1 MSGDPDGYARDSQE
15 PTDGRGRMVAERL
28 DVAFVPAECPGS
40 EGSGAT
46 HSSTVYIERLSR
58 RHDLTVYVSTQM
70 DASDADLPARD
81 RVEYVLHDRLPK
93 LPHPIFTKIDALREE
108 SEALESHDLVHSYSS
123 AFIPV
128 LADLSVPTLMTL
140 NSYLPV
146 CPKADLLYHGERKC
160 SGPGPLKC
168 AGCVP
173 LTALKRRQ
181 GIEAELRQGYVSAG
195 QIPFVRRSIE
205 RADEVTAYH
214 ALSPHLRED
223 YADIGFPE
231 EAITVIPHFYDD
243 HFHRPAKS
251 PGEPTDPVS
260 LLYVGALQD
269 IKGVDTLVRALPLLR
284 EAGYDVELRIAGRG
298 PYESTLRSLAREL
311 GVRGSIRWYGYV
323 DHDELPDLYAD
334 SDAFVYPGV
343 IDEPFGRVMLE
354 ALASHTPILS
364 SDVGSMDY
372 IVGPAGALFEPGDE
386 RSLVRA
392 FESLHENYADHQEAI
407 SHQLERFSEE
417 RVIDSLSSLYADTA
431 LSSVDHEV

>member
-1 MSGDPDGYARDSQE
+1 
-15 PTDGRGRMVAERL
+15 MVAERL

-46 HSSTVYIERLSR
+46 HSSTVYIERLSH

-108 SEALESHDLVHSYSS
+108 SEALERHDLVHSYSS

-140 NSYLPV
+140 NSYLPI
-146 CPKADLLYHGERKC
+146 CPKADFLYHGERKC
-160 SGPGPLKC
+160 TGPGPLKC

-173 LTALKRRQ
+173 ATALKRRQ
-181 GIEAELRQGYVSAG
+181 GLEAELRQGYVSAG
-195 QIPFVRRSIE
+195 QIPFVRRSME
-205 RADEVTAYH
+205 RADGVTAYH

-223 YADIGFPE
+223 YVDVGFPE

-243 HFHRPAKS
+243 HFHRS
-251 PGEPTDPVS
+251 PGETSPLTEPVS

-269 IKGVDTLVRALPLLR
+269 IKGVDTLVRGLSLLR
-284 EAGYDVELRIAGRG
+284 GAGHDVELRIAGRG

-311 GVRGSIRWYGYV
+311 DVEDSIRWYGYV

-354 ALASHTPILS
+354 ALASQTPILS

-372 IVGPAGALFEPGDE
+372 IVGPAGALFEPGNE
-386 RSLVRA
+386 RSLARA
-392 FESLHENYADHQEAI
+392 FESLRENYVDHQEAI
-407 SHQLERFSEE
+407 PHQLERFSPD
-417 RVIDSLSSLYADTA
+417 RVIGSLSSLYADTA
-431 LSSVDHEV
+431 LTSPDRGI

>member
-1 MSGDPDGYARDSQE
+1 
-15 PTDGRGRMVAERL
+15 MVAERL

-46 HSSTVYIERLSR
+46 HSSTVYIEQLSR
-58 RHDLTVYVSTQM
+58 HHDLTVYVSTQM
-70 DASDADLPARD
+70 DAADATLPARD
-81 RVEYVLHDRLPK
+81 RVEYVLHDGLPK
-93 LPHPIFTKIDALREE
+93 LPHPIFTKMDALREE
-108 SEALESHDLVHSYSS
+108 HEALESHDLVHSYSS

-128 LADLSVPTLMTL
+128 LADLSVPTLVTL

-160 SGPGPLKC
+160 SGPGLLKC

-173 LTALKRRQ
+173 ATALKRRQ

-195 QIPFVRRSIE
+195 QIPFVRRSIR
-205 RADEVTAYH
+205 RADEITAYH

-231 EAITVIPHFYDD
+231 EAITVVPHFYDD
-243 HFHRPAKS
+243 HFYRPSAMV
-251 PGEPTDPVS
+251 GEPAEPFS

-269 IKGVDTLVRALPLLR
+269 IKGVDTLVRALALLE
-284 EAGYDVELRIAGRG
+284 EAGHSVELRIAGRG
-298 PYESTLRSLAREL
+298 PYEPTLRSLAAEL
-311 GVRGSIRWYGYV
+311 GVADSITWYGYV
-323 DHDELPDLYAD
+323 DHEELPDLYAD

-392 FESLHENYADHQEAI
+392 FETLRENYVDHRQAI
-407 SHQLERFSEE
+407 PHQLERFSSE
-417 RVIDSLSSLYADTA
+417 RVIDALSSLYADTA
-431 LSSVDHEV
+431 LSNHAI